1 MPTQKDDI
9 ANLQLDVALIKND
22 MKYVRQTL
30 DRLSVVSQEKFKRE
44 MAEVKK
50 RLESLVN
57 AN

>member
-1 MPTQKDDI
+1 MPTQKNDI
-9 ANLQLDVALIKND
+9 SSLQLDVAVIKND
-22 MKYVRQTL
+22 MKCVRNTL
-30 DRLSVVSQEKFKRE
+30 DKLSVVSQEKFKRE

>member
-1 MPTQKDDI
+1 MATTTQESSKG
-9 ANLQLDVALIKND
+9 
-22 MKYVRQTL
+22 MKCVRNTL
-30 DRLSVVSQEKFKRE
+30 DKLSVVSQEKFKRE